1 MQGLVHV
8 LTFGRTSLSSTHNFN
23 SAISELKSMRVECQE
38 NSSNILTSWISCH
51 HQEPNAENTKQD
63 FCLALSVT
71 IWKYVKLIFLFDP
84 TPFCLHPKHHRNA
97 FISTLSGSLE
107 QLREGKKIVCL
118 SKAFFCIIFSFIT
131 TFQPPFLHFFKGSK
145 ALFLLFP
152 TWYSSGWK
160 LLPYTF

>member
-8 LTFGRTSLSSTHNFN
+8 LTFGRTSFQHSQFQLCYFGTKKHEGGMSGKF
-23 SAISELKSMRVECQE
+23 L
-38 NSSNILTSWISCH
+38 NILTSWISFH

-63 FCLALSVT
+63 FGLVLSVT

-97 FISTLSGSLE
+97 FISTLSGRLE

-118 SKAFFCIIFSFIT
+118 SKAFFCIIFSFIP